1 VAARIA
7 ADAVRA
13 WDRAA
18 LLADPLLATVRPL
31 LARLPDERF
40 PTLEDLTALARERD
54 VRSGGGAPVAFV
66 PAAAGRA
73 DGFEAQ
79 YEIRIYREGAV
90 PTRAASWHDLFNAL
104 AWIAFPRTKAVINRL
119 HHDEMTRRRG
129 QAQRGT
135 VRDVLTLFDEGG
147 VIVACAD
154 PTLAQLLA
162 EFRFKALF
170 WTRRAETLAS
180 MRFKVF
186 GHAIHEQSLAP
197 YKGVTAKALVID
209 AGPQTI
215 AFADE
220 ALNAHLD
227 ERAAAHFAAPGA
239 LASTRALQPL
249 PILGILGWTS
259 ANAAAAFYD
268 DPEVFRAGRARQKK
282 EAP

>member
-1 VAARIA
+1 VAARVAPEA
-7 ADAVRA
+7 AVA

-18 LLADPLLATVRPL
+18 LLGSPLLATLRPL
-31 LARLPDERF
+31 LARLPADRF
-40 PTLEDLTALARERD
+40 PVHDELTALARERD
-54 VRSGGGAPVAFV
+54 VRSGGGAPIAFV
-66 PAAAGRA
+66 PAEAGRGDA
-73 DGFEAQ
+73 FEAQ

-90 PTRAASWHDLFNAL
+90 PTRAGSWHDLFNAL
-104 AWIAFPRTKAVINRL
+104 AWISFPRTKAVINRL

-135 VRDVLTLFDEGG
+135 ARDVLTLFDEGG

-162 EFRFKALF
+162 EFRFKALL
-170 WTRRAETLAS
+170 WTRRADAAAS

-186 GHAIHEQSLAP
+186 GHAIHEKALAP
-197 YKGVTAKALVID
+197 YKGVTAKALIVE
-209 AGPQTI
+209 AGSETI
-215 AFADE
+215 ELPDE

-239 LASTRALQPL
+239 LASTRALHPL
-249 PILGILGWTS
+249 PILGIPGWS
-259 ANAAAAFYD
+259 SENASEAFYD
-268 DPEVFRAGRARQKK
+268 DPDVFRAGRAREKK